1 MSQTKTFPDCGIEL
15 PPDAPAGI
23 CPKCLLKSGLANSAA
38 DGVVHT
44 APLVK
49 LVHSLDATKIAPLQ
63 QESNGAAPKI
73 GTKIKYFGDYELLDE
88 IGRGGMG
95 IVYRARQV
103 RLDRT
108 VALKM
113 ILTGQLAG
121 DVDVQRFHTEAEA
134 AAQLNHPG
142 IVPIY
147 EVGEHEGHHYFSM
160 GFIEG
165 ESLAARLNEG
175 PLPPREA
182 AEITKKIA
190 RAIAYAH
197 QKKVIHR
204 DLKPANILVDTEG
217 EPKVTDFGV
226 AKNFETDSG
235 LTVTGQVLGTPG
247 YMPPEQAAGEMDKIG
262 PAADIY
268 SLGAVLYAL
277 LTGRPPFQSANAV
290 DALVAVMEQEPV
302 APRHLNPKIPRDLE
316 TICLVCLD
324 KDPGKRFNTA
334 DELAEEIE
342 RFLAGDRIRSR
353 RKRLE
358 TASYNWWGVRC
369 GILGGVLAAIFG
381 SVFMTLTTFLNAVSW
396 VDWIFSPLA
405 GGCMGLC
412 IGLSLGALLGVIVT
426 FLWNHFV
433 IPVWIL
439 RQTRNPLVKV
449 ALGLNLVFISMVFKG
464 FAIGA
469 ADDGP
474 TNELD
479 FTHWLPMSFL
489 FLASLAA
496 TLGVIF
502 CLAISPKS
510 RAQGVL
516 YGCVLLQIASLIV
529 RSEEHLN
536 IDLDIPRNIIQNLS
550 GLLFIGSWLLFVVFL
565 KKLAEH
571 LEAPSLVTRAS
582 RLLTLIKLAIIMI
595 GAGLCVLRFGWYDS
609 FGITY
614 IAATLV
620 FAALPLLALVGILK
634 FFTLVRDVYPIILQR
649 L

>member
-1 MSQTKTFPDCGIEL
+1 MSQTKTCPDCGIEL
-15 PPDAPAGI
+15 PPDAPAG
-23 CPKCLLKSGLANSAA
+23 LANSAA
-38 DGVVHT
+38 DGVVNT

-49 LVHSLDATKIAPLQ
+49 LVDSLDATKIAPLQ

-73 GTKIKYFGDYELLDE
+73 GTKIKYFGGYELLDE

-113 ILTGQLAG
+113 ILMGQLAG

-142 IVPIY
+142 IMPIY
-147 EVGEHEGHHYFSM
+147 EVGEHEGHHYLSM
-160 GFIEG
+160 SFIEG

-175 PLPPREA
+175 TLPPHEA

-190 RAIAYAH
+190 QAIAYAH

-235 LTVTGQVLGTPG
+235 LTATRQVLGTPG

-268 SLGAVLYAL
+268 SLGAVLYTL
-277 LTGRPPFQSANAV
+277 LTGRPPFQSANAM

-302 APRHLNPKIPRDLE
+302 PPRQLNPKIPRDLE

-334 DELAEEIE
+334 AELAEEIE
-342 RFLAGDRIRSR
+342 RFVAGDRIRSR

-358 TASYNWWGVRC
+358 TASYDWWGVRC

-381 SVFMTLTTFLNAVSW
+381 SVFTTLTDILNGISW
-396 VDWIFSPLA
+396 IDWIFSPLV
-405 GGCMGLC
+405 GGCVGL
-412 IGLSLGALLGVIVT
+412 IGGLMIGVLLGVIVP
-426 FLWNHFV
+426 FLWNTFV
-433 IPVWIL
+433 IPVWVL

-449 ALGLNLVFISMVFKG
+449 ALGLNLVFISIVFWWVSTI
-464 FAIGA
+464 AT
-469 ADDGP
+469 D
-474 TNELD
+474 ELD
-479 FTHWLPMSFL
+479 VTHWLPTSLL
-489 FLASLAA
+489 FLASLGA

-516 YGCVLLQIASLIV
+516 YGCVLLQIASLII
-529 RSEEHLN
+529 RSEERLN
-536 IDLDIPRNIIQNLS
+536 IDLDIHGDRIWNLS

-565 KKLAEH
+565 KRLAEH
-571 LEAPSLVTRAS
+571 LEASSLVTRAS
-582 RLLTLIKLAIIMI
+582 RFLTLIKLAIIMI
-595 GAGLCVLRFGWYDS
+595 GTGLCVLRFGWYDS
-609 FGITY
+609 YGITY
-614 IAATLV
+614 IAATGV
-620 FAALPLLALVGILK
+620 F
-634 FFTLVRDVYPIILQR
+634 
-649 L
+649 